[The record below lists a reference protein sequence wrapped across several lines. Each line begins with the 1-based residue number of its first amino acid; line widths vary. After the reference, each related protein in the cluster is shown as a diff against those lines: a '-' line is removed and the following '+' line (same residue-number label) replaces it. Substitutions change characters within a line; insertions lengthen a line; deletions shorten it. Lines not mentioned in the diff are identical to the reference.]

1 MHISPGG
8 QGTILHGLSDKLF
21 LLLVSES
28 NSGIIVVLDSVDDD
42 DDDDDALVASY
53 FIPGICCRCAN
64 VSCWDR
70 DKK

>member
-8 QGTILHGLSDKLF
+8 QGGILYGSSDKLF
-21 LLLVSES
+21 LVLVSES
-28 NSGIIVVLDSVDDD
+28 NSGIIVVLDSVVDNE
-42 DDDDDALVASY
+42 DALVVLN
-53 FIPGICCRCAN
+53 FIPGICCRFAN

>member
-8 QGTILHGLSDKLF
+8 QGGILHGSSDKLF

-28 NSGIIVVLDSVDDD
+28 NSGIIVVLDRI
-42 DDDDDALVASY
+42 DDDALVESY

>member
-8 QGTILHGLSDKLF
+8 QGGILHGSSDKLF

-28 NSGIIVVLDSVDDD
+28 NSGIIVVLDSVV
-42 DDDDDALVASY
+42 DDDALVVLN

>member
-1 MHISPGG
+1 MTPGG
-8 QGTILHGLSDKLF
+8 QGGILHGSSDKLF

-28 NSGIIVVLDSVDDD
+28 NSGIIVVLDSVV
-42 DDDDDALVASY
+42 DDALVASY